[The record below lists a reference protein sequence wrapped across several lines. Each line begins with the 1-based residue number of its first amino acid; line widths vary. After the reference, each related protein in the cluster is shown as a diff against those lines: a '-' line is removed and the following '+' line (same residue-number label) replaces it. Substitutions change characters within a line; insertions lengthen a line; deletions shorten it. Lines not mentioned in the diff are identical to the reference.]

1 MAGQHKR
8 DSLGGGDDAAF
19 AAQAT
24 ANRIAAA
31 FFEKY
36 ERAEVQEM
44 LAYTSYHW
52 YLSAD
57 EFKVPIDPPKGLI
70 ASMKPI
76 SENHV
81 VFLMPVR
88 DDIQP
93 LDFREIHQIVREL
106 VIGIYCLNQSPCIS
120 LDANFDQSTS
130 CQLPPAYNDT
140 RVGQLLINVDYMMK
154 ALWHGAYFPK
164 DKRTKFSER
173 WRSNLDVNAN
183 GKPETK
189 KTILTEFTAAGML
202 DISKDPDFAGVY
214 GDMKFF
220 PMSEH
225 EAMEDKK
232 LFFHHVDDI
241 SMQMILSQ
249 NCVYQH
255 HNLFVIDADYKITN
269 VVRLA
274 EDKIDRDSYERL
286 QTRLLVHQEEI
297 KKYVQAKAE
306 TRKNIH
312 LLRFVSFMV
321 PFLMGMKKRNKVP
334 DVNRLV
340 TPLTA
345 DECRTERELPPLM
358 LGKDFKCK
366 NFDFLNKYFH
376 LHGGIQIDCEPY
388 PVSDPSQEVI
398 DAFEE
403 LQLQASTHLAKITDP
418 EAPYQDSFPI
428 PIREFNGKKY
438 YVIAMDFETYYPQS
452 PQKPLWVHA
461 FYDKIKELKPKRLPL
476 TDVHMHEQF
485 KKRYGVKRA
494 IKNKNIQVG
503 LKSCAHRGLVSMLAT
518 LVRKTPGSRI
528 SKQDDNGFSLMHHA
542 ALQNKP
548 QIISLL
554 IIQGQDMNVRRNNN
568 ILSTAYSLGKE
579 TPVCPPKGPT
589 PLHLAARCGSLDS
602 AACLIGNKADMYLTD
617 QDGWAAIH
625 HAAFFDHE
633 PIVRHFCRKWI
644 DQIELETMNQVRQ
657 TPLLLAA
664 SSGALDSVKTL
675 IDLGAN
681 IKKRDLEGNN
691 MIHLAAMRF
700 HTNVLEYYIEWN
712 HKDVPVWNTLVEMM
726 TSNDLQKIDSAV
738 RSLEILST
746 SKMEHWKSILD
757 ADGIPALV
765 NILKLENEE
774 LQSLAASVLC
784 NISERKEIRLALS
797 EAKAIQILIKLLGSP
812 LDDIQSRAS
821 IILSDLACVLDNQT
835 EISAQNGIAPLINLL
850 DSELEDVLVNAVN
863 AIRVMCTNH
872 DGNQTLVAENGGVEP
887 LIEFLTVNSD
897 AEDYPD
903 ILQAAAASA
912 LAALCAGH
920 RCNQDQ
926 IVAEG
931 AVKPLVDLLKCR
943 NVTVQVKSASALEA
957 LAENNP
963 ASQAAIL
970 GLNAPKPLIKLL
982 KVWNREV
989 KEQGACTLWA
999 LAGHT
1004 TRQQKMIAER
1014 IGINQL
1020 IDMLLY
1026 TKSEKL
1032 QYVGGMAVIA
1042 LCRTNIENQIRIK
1055 EENGILPIIR
1065 VLRSH
1070 KTSERVLLTVIRCL
1084 GTLCVGVAHRCNKVT
1099 QAKIAEE
1106 NAISTLVQLLVTIN
1120 NEMVKVEV
1128 AISLACIIL
1137 CNKENQTTL
1146 TEEPAFNFGIL
1157 LQLFKSKD
1165 EIVRLKAGTAL
1176 ATFAFN
1182 NTSQQYSIREA
1193 GGIRMSAFEP
1203 FLNSD
1208 NESYQANAAFQIV
1221 VLARVIVDRDQVTL
1235 SAEGVTRL
1243 VMLLQSEDENTVILS
1258 GRLMSSLAHTRA
1270 GIPDAMVT
1278 TGAVEVLLRHLESE
1292 NETVQSAAAVAL
1304 GYLSFNRTAARLMLQ
1319 ACRAHPQLYELLVD
1333 SLEKDA
1339 KICKDFT
1346 ENFRRQ
1352 KIIGLPS
1359 RSLEI
1364 NGGPPVIPPKPERG
1378 FSRLGRRPKTSMS
1391 LQENRI
1397 KKDELSRAQSA
1408 PAISQAL
1415 RALTVKSIL
1424 EKHSSKYA
1432 QQSSTPALNTEG
1444 KKVIQRKSA
1453 EVKQSWT

>member
-1 MAGQHKR
+1 MTTHKDNKHDKK

-31 FFEKY
+31 FFEKF

-70 ASMKPI
+70 ASMKPV
-76 SENHV
+76 SENHC

-93 LDFREIHQIVREL
+93 LDFREIHQIVRDL
-106 VIGIYCLNQSPCIS
+106 VIGIYCLNQTPCIS

-140 RVGQLLINVDYMMK
+140 RVGQLLIHVDYMMK

-173 WRSNLDVNAN
+173 WRSSLDVNAN

-189 KTILTEFTAAGML
+189 KTIMTEFTAAGML
-202 DISKDPDFAGVY
+202 DISKDPDYAGVY
-214 GDMKFF
+214 DNMKFF
-220 PMSEH
+220 PMNEH
-225 EAMEDKK
+225 EALEDKK
-232 LFFHHVDDI
+232 LFIHHVDDI
-241 SMQMILSQ
+241 SMQMTLRQ
-249 NCVYQH
+249 NCIQQY
-255 HNLFVIDADYKITN
+255 HNLFVIDAIYNLTN
-269 VVRLA
+269 VVRLG
-274 EDKIDRDSYERL
+274 EDKIDKDAYERL
-286 QTRLLVHQEEI
+286 QARLLVHQEEI
-297 KKYVQAKAE
+297 RKYIEAKPE
-306 TRKNIH
+306 TRRDLH

-321 PFLMGMKKRNKVP
+321 PFLMAMKKRNKVP
-334 DVNRLV
+334 DLNRLV

-358 LGKDFKCK
+358 LSKDFKCP
-366 NFDFLNKYFH
+366 NFDLGNKYFH
-376 LHGGIQIDCEPY
+376 LHGGIQIDCEPW
-388 PVSDPSQEVI
+388 PIDDPAKEII
-398 DAFEE
+398 DAFEDIH
-403 LQLQASTHLAKITDP
+403 LIASSHLAKITDP

-428 PIREFNGKKY
+428 PEKVFNGKKY

-452 PQKPLWVHA
+452 PQKPLWIHA
-461 FYDKIKELKPKRLPL
+461 FYEKIKDLKPKRLPL

-503 LKSCAHRGLVSMLAT
+503 LKSCAWRGLVSMLAT

-528 SKQDDNGFSLMHHA
+528 SKQDESGLSLMHHA
-542 ALQNKP
+542 AMQNRQ

-568 ILSTAYSLGKE
+568 ISST
-579 TPVCPPKGPT
+579 GPT
-589 PLHLAARCGSLDS
+589 PIHLAARCGSLD
-602 AACLIGNKADMYLTD
+602 AASCLIGNKADMYLTD

-633 PIVRHFCRKWI
+633 PIVRHFVRKWV
-644 DQIELETMNQVRQ
+644 DQMELETMNDVRQ

-675 IDLGAN
+675 IELGAI
-681 IKKRDLEGNN
+681 IKKRDLQGNN
-691 MIHLAAMRF
+691 MIHLAALRF
-700 HTNVLEYYIEWN
+700 HTNVLEYFIEWG
-712 HKDVPVWNTLVEMM
+712 HSDVPVWSTLVEMM
-726 TSNDLQKIDSAV
+726 VSDDIKKIDSSV

-746 SKMEHWKSILD
+746 SKNEHWHSILD
-757 ADGIPALV
+757 AGGIPALV

-784 NISERKEIRLALS
+784 NISERRLIRIALS
-797 EAKAIQILIKLLGSP
+797 EAKAIPILIQLLGSP

-821 IILSDLACVLDNQT
+821 IILSDLACVMDNQT
-835 EISAQNGIAPLINLL
+835 EISAQNGIGPLIYLM

-863 AIRVMCTNH
+863 AIRVMCTH
-872 DGNQTLVAENGGVEP
+872 HEGNQTLVAEHGGIEP
-887 LIEFLTVNSD
+887 LVEFLTVNSN
-897 AEDYPD
+897 

-920 RCNQDQ
+920 RQNQDR
-926 IVAEG
+926 IVAYG
-931 AVKPLVDLLKCR
+931 AVKPLVALLKCR

-963 ASQAAIL
+963 DSQAAIL
-970 GLNAPKPLIKLL
+970 RQDAPKPLIKLL
-982 KVWNREV
+982 KVWTQEV

-1004 TRQQKMIAER
+1004 TRQQKMIAEK
-1014 IGINQL
+1014 IGIAQL
-1020 IDMLLY
+1020 IDMLLLM
-1026 TKSEKL
+1026 KSEKL
-1032 QYVGGMAVIA
+1032 QYVGGMAMIA
-1042 LCRTNIENQIRIK
+1042 LCRTNIVNQNRIK
-1055 EENGILPIIR
+1055 EENGILPVIR

-1084 GTLCVGVAHRCNKVT
+1084 GTLCVGVAHRSNHVT
-1099 QAKIAEE
+1099 QGKIAEE
-1106 NAISTLVQLLVTIN
+1106 NAISTLVQLLATTSKEI
-1120 NEMVKVEV
+1120 VKVEV

-1137 CNKENQTTL
+1137 CNRDNQAL
-1146 TEEPAFNFGIL
+1146 LLDQSAFSFGIL
-1157 LQLFKSKD
+1157 LELFKSKD

-1182 NTSQQYSIREA
+1182 NTSLQYAIREA
-1193 GGIRMSAFEP
+1193 GGIRMRAFTP

-1221 VLARVIVDRDQVTL
+1221 VLARVIVDQDQVTL

-1243 VMLLQSEDENTVILS
+1243 VSLLQSDDENTVILA

-1278 TGAVEVLLRHLESE
+1278 TGAVEVLLKHVESD

-1304 GYLSFNRTAARLMLQ
+1304 GYLSFNRTAGRLMLQ
-1319 ACRAHPQLYELLVD
+1319 ACRAQPQLYELLVS

-1339 KICKDFT
+1339 KICRDFT
-1346 ENFRRQ
+1346 EEFRRQ

-1378 FSRLGRRPKTSMS
+1378 WSRMERRPKTSMS
-1391 LQENRI
+1391 LQERRMKREDVN
-1397 KKDELSRAQSA
+1397 RAQSA
-1408 PAISQAL
+1408 PAIAQ
-1415 RALTVKSIL
+1415 RAVSARSIL
-1424 EKHSSKYA
+1424 EKHSTRYA
-1432 QQSSTPALNTEG
+1432 QLSSMPSLNTEG
-1444 KKVIQRKSA
+1444 KKVIQRKPI
-1453 EVKQSWT
+1453 ETKPSWS